1 MTLQQ
6 MEYIVALD
14 KYRHFALAAES
25 CGITQPTLSTMIQ
38 KLENELDI
46 KIFDRGNKSI
56 TPTSLGTRIIRQAQN
71 VLNEANRVRE
81 IVADETAT
89 TKGTLKIGI
98 LPTVAPYLV
107 PDFIYFFRRNYP
119 HVDLFIDEMK
129 SSNML
134 NEIKQGDIDTGIGVG
149 GAREE
154 GLLEIPLF
162 TEKFVLYLSENC
174 NHQLSAF
181 TSEMLSTDHM
191 WILKEG
197 HCIKDAAFSF
207 CKNRALGKQI
217 YEAGSIDTLIKIV
230 DKNGGYTIIPELHKA
245 FLTPQQLTHLRDI
258 SEVMPT
264 SHTISMYVRTDYIRE
279 RMLNAI
285 SETIK
290 QIIPSE
296 MIDPHL
302 QKFGIKL

>member
-14 KYRHFALAAES
+14 KFRHFSLAAES
-25 CGITQPTLSTMIQ
+25 CGITQPTLSSMIQ
-38 KLENELDI
+38 KLEDELEI
-46 KIFDRGNKSI
+46 KIFDRSNKSVI
-56 TPTSLGTRIIRQAQN
+56 PTSIGQKIIRQAQN
-71 VLNEANRVRE
+71 VVNEAYRIKE
-81 IVADETAT
+81 MVADETT
-89 TKGTLKIGI
+89 TTNGTLKIGI

-107 PDFIYFFRRNYP
+107 PDFIFFFKQNYP
-119 HVDLFIDEMK
+119 NVDLYIDEMK
-129 SSNML
+129 SSTML
-134 NEIKQGDIDTGIGVG
+134 NEVKWGDIDAGIGVG
-149 GAREE
+149 GVKED

-174 NHQLSAF
+174 SRHNMAF
-181 TSEMLSTDHM
+181 TSEMLSTDRM

-207 CKNRALGKQI
+207 CKAKAQGKQI

-230 DKNGGYTIIPELHKA
+230 DRNGGYTIIPELHNG
-245 FLTPQQLTHLRDI
+245 FLTPEQLTHVRNMSDI
-258 SEVMPT
+258 MPA
-264 SHTISMYVRTDYIRE
+264 HTISMYVRTDYIRE

-285 SETIK
+285 SDTIK
-290 QIIPSE
+290 KIIPIE
-296 MIDPHL
+296 MTDKHL